1 MGRHVERVSRMG
13 RKSLRRGRVESM
25 EARTQSDPFGGPRGI
40 AMLARFTQWLNEP
53 YDVDDTKSVW
63 AVACRIVV
71 VVILLPVLVLRRK
84 LR

>member
-1 MGRHVERVSRMG
+1 MG
-13 RKSLRRGRVESM
+13 RKSSRYGRVESK

-40 AMLARFTQWLNEP
+40 AMFARLAQWLNEP
-53 YDVDDTKSVW
+53 YDVDDTKSIW

-71 VVILLPVLVLRRK
+71 VVILLPVLILRRK